1 MPSLT
6 RDWYNFRRPD
16 VRTHYGGVTEVNTNP
31 SRGMWSS
38 RAGFILA
45 AAGSAVGLGNIWGF
59 PTQVGQGGGAGFVV
73 IYLACVFLICAPI
86 MAGEIALGR
95 RARLSP
101 VGSFAA
107 LAPGRRWWLVGALGV
122 LAGVGILSFYSVI
135 AGWAVAY
142 VWFAAT
148 GAVSGTPDDIGR
160 FFSEFTGNG
169 LVSAALALFVI
180 GTTAAVLLGGVR
192 TGIERVTKALM
203 PILVLLLIALAL
215 RAVTLPGAGAGLTY
229 YLSPDLSALADI
241 GVFTAALGQAFFS
254 LSLGM
259 GCILTY
265 GSYFSRQ
272 DGIASAALWIV
283 ALDTSIALL
292 AGFIIF
298 PVGFSIA
305 GFDPTTSGPGLIFTV
320 LPRLFAEF
328 PGGQLFGGAFFLL
341 LSVAAL
347 TSTISL
353 LEVPVSHCV
362 DALGWTRTKA
372 VAAVAGAVSV
382 LAIPSALG
390 NGAVGALTSLPGLGM
405 GFLDLMVNVWNEF
418 ALPIGGCLTAIF
430 IGRVWGA
437 RLALDELRAE
447 GAWFPAPEAWTFLI
461 RWVCPVAIA
470 SVLLAFLWSLL

>member
-1 MPSLT
+1 M
-6 RDWYNFRRPD
+6 
-16 VRTHYGGVTEVNTNP
+16 NTTP

-45 AAGSAVGLGNIWGF
+45 AAGSAVGLGNVWGF
-59 PTQVGQGGGAGFVV
+59 PTQVGQGGGAAFVV
-73 IYLACVFLICAPI
+73 VYLLCVLLICAPI

-95 RARLSP
+95 RTRQSP

-107 LAPGRRWWLVGALGV
+107 LAPGRRWWLVGGLGV
-122 LAGVGILSFYSVI
+122 LAGTGILSFYSVI

-142 VWFAAT
+142 VWFTAT
-148 GAVSGTPDDIGR
+148 GAVTGTPEEIGR

-169 LVSAALALFVI
+169 VLSAVLALLVI
-180 GTTAAVLLGGVR
+180 GATAAVLLGGVR

-203 PILVLLLIALAL
+203 PLLVLLLVALAL
-215 RAVTLPGAGAGLTY
+215 RAVTLPGAGAGLAY
-229 YLSPDLSALADI
+229 YLRPDPARLADA

-265 GSYFSRQ
+265 GSYFSRR
-272 DGIASAALWIV
+272 DGIASSALWIV
-283 ALDTSIALL
+283 LLDTSIALL

-320 LPRLFAEF
+320 LPRLFAEM

-362 DALGWTRTKA
+362 DALGWSRAKA
-372 VAAVAGAVSV
+372 VAVVAAAISALAV
-382 LAIPSALG
+382 PSALG
-390 NGAVGALTSLPGLGM
+390 NGAVALFTSLPGLGM
-405 GFLDLMVNVWNEF
+405 GFLDLMVVVWNEF
-418 ALPIGGCLTAIF
+418 ALPLGGCLTALF
-430 IGRVWGA
+430 VGRIWGVE
-437 RLALDELRAE
+437 RALDELRAE
-447 GAWFPAPEAWTFLI
+447 GAWFPVPALWIFLI
-461 RWVCPVAIA
+461 RWICPLAIA
-470 SVLLAFLWSLL
+470 SILIATLVL